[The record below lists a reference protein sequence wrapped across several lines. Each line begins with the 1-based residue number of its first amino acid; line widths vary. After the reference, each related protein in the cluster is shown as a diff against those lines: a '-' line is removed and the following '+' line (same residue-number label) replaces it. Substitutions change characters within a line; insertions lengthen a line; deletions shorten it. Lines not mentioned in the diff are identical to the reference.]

1 MMKDAHKTIAE
12 DLIIL
17 TEKHRLEMEPS
28 EFGAILIFYAAFL
41 LKQTAPD
48 KKSLRNFWEMMMPKI
63 DAINNQREE

>member
-17 TEKHRLEMEPS
+17 TEKYCREMEPP
-28 EFGAILIFYAAFL
+28 EIGAILISYAAFL

-48 KKSLRNFWEMMMPKI
+48 KKSLRNFWEMMMPRI
-63 DAINNQREE
+63 DAINNEREE